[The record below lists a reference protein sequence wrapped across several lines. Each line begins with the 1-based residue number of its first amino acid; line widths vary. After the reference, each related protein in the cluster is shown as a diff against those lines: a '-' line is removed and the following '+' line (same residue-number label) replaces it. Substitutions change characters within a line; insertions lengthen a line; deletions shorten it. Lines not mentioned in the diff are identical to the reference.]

1 MDKELELKIARAKIE
16 ATKDQ
21 TKQIVDA
28 ISSITLEPTIVK
40 EDSKLTDILTELVKQ
55 NNEPICVKLILKYNE
70 RN

>member
-55 NNEPICVKLILKYNE
+55 NNEPICVKLILK
-70 RN
+70 